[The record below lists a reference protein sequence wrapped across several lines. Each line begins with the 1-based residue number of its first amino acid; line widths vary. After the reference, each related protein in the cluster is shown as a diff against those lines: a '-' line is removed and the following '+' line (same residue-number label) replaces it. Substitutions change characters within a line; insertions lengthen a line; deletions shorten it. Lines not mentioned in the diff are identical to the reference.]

1 MGKVFLTVGGGYDP
15 LAGGS
20 KSSSAA
26 SIKGQP
32 WREWPEAAGVGAGER
47 TGVHWA
53 VEGLERGP
61 LGGMLTKAWHLKAQA
76 PKSGFKL

>member
-1 MGKVFLTVGGGYDP
+1 M
-15 LAGGS
+15 
-20 KSSSAA
+20 
-26 SIKGQP
+26 
-32 WREWPEAAGVGAGER
+32 GAGER

-76 PKSGFKL
+76 PKSGFKSYLTSFPAVWLYASRLLSEPQFHSLENEGSTSRLLHQI